1 MLWRQVGIEMASL
14 MSSLEASSRIILAVS
29 MLTNS
34 SFQDH
39 SIASLTLAKLQNP
52 VKQSFDAVNSD
63 LKEIHKV
70 LGDYS
75 KALDK
80 VIELLAITLSGS

>member
-1 MLWRQVGIEMASL
+1 MLAL
-14 MSSLEASSRIILAVS
+14 
-29 MLTNS
+29 MLTNHR
-34 SFQDH
+34 FEDH

-52 VKQSFDAVNSD
+52 VKQSFDVVNSD

-80 VIELLAITLSGS
+80 VMEILAAKSSGS